1 MIALGLQ
8 LGLQWYLVI
17 LLQVSGQLHLFSTAQ
32 EVLK

>member
-1 MIALGLQ
+1 MIALGLL

-17 LLQVSGQLHLFSTAQ
+17 LLQVSGQLSLFSTAQ